1 MIDVERP
8 AEAPASLAEGK
19 SYTGIDVL
27 ETLHHVFYGKCYLC
41 ETPIALGTFEVDH
54 RRPKAEQRFA
64 HLICVW
70 DNLFPTCTTF
80 DCNQRRPKKYPDG
93 GLLDPG
99 QGVETRIHQRIQGA
113 VSISL
118 SKSGTVDIVFLAG
131 DPTDVP
137 AVNTAEELDRIHNG
151 TRSSAIHKANALRLA
166 ILEHVSSVSMEVYRL
181 VSVSAS
187 PTADPAVLDEQ
198 RRRVQALVSRRA
210 PYSMLV
216 RSVFASVDLVR
227 ALFD

>member
-8 AEAPASLAEGK
+8 TEAPASLREGK
-19 SYTGIDVL
+19 SHTGADVL
-27 ETLHHVFYGKCYLC
+27 EALHCVFLGKCYLC
-41 ETPIALGTFEVDH
+41 ETPVALGTFEVDH
-54 RRPKAEQRFA
+54 RRPRADERFA
-64 HLICVW
+64 HLICAW
-70 DNLFPTCTTF
+70 DNLFPTCATF
-80 DCNQRRPKKYPDG
+80 DCNQRRRKSYPNG

-99 QGVETRIHQRIQGA
+99 QGVELRILQRIDGV
-113 VSISL
+113 VSVSL
-118 SKSGTVDIVFLAG
+118 RKSGTVDIVFRAADPNDLA
-131 DPTDVP
+131 

-151 TRSSAIHKANALRLA
+151 TRSSAIHKVNALRRA
-166 ILEHVSSVSMEVYRL
+166 ILEHVSSVNMEVYRL

-210 PYSMLV
+210 PYAMLV
-216 RSVFASVDLVR
+216 RSVFASLDLVR

>member
-8 AEAPASLAEGK
+8 AEAPPSLGAGK
-19 SYTGIDVL
+19 TYTGADVM
-27 ETLHHVFYGKCYLC
+27 EALHHSFYGKCYLC

-54 RRPKAEQRFA
+54 RRPRADQRFA
-64 HLICVW
+64 HLIYAW
-70 DNLFPTCTTF
+70 DNLFPTCTTYA
-80 DCNQRRPKKYPDG
+80 CNQRRRKRYPDG

-99 QGVETRIHQRIQGA
+99 QGVERRIFQRVEGA

-118 SKSGTVDIVFLAG
+118 RKAGTIDVVFRAA
-131 DPTDVP
+131 DPADVA

-151 TRSSAIHKANALRLA
+151 THSSAIPKADALQRA

-181 VSVSAS
+181 VTLSAR
-187 PTADPAVLDEQ
+187 PTSEPAAIDDQ

-210 PYSMLV
+210 PYAMLV
-216 RSVFASVDLVR
+216 RSVFASLDAVR